1 MSDDLTELKKRI
13 AVLERKVEREKKAR
27 GMAERQ
33 LEDYSREIYQ
43 TNLSL
48 QRSLD
53 FAKKKQAELAFL
65 GEASADVSS
74 ELSLKDLLEN
84 TIELTGQFLEADV
97 GLYIKHGSDQKQ
109 IERADFWLRQ
119 EREISKDGL
128 LKEVVRLLPDSESEN
143 MPSWLVSEFSSDEFE
158 DANWIVFTKF
168 ALRGGS
174 AVWIAFV
181 SQSEF
186 LDEESLYVLDTARSH
201 LLSGIKRRLN
211 EVRILKRNVALQE
224 TVEHLEKA
232 KRQLV
237 QSEKMAS
244 LGQLAAGVAHE
255 INNPIGY
262 VRSNS
267 EILRDYINDFQEII
281 SEVQKNIDKNGVLTA
296 QDYQQ
301 IASKIDFQYLAE
313 DSEEL
318 LKSNLDGLDRVKE
331 IVDNLKSFSHSGD
344 EKFTQINLAECLQ
357 GALKITNNA
366 LKYQHKVELDI
377 PQVLPAIQG
386 NLGKLQQVFVNL
398 IVNAAQAMEEG
409 GILSISVARSNEHL
423 EVKVSD
429 TGMGMDEATRDKLF
443 TPFFTTK
450 EVGVGTGLGLSV
462 SYAIL
467 ESHNANIS
475 VTSSLG
481 KGTCFT
487 ITFPINH

>member
-1 MSDDLTELKKRI
+1 MSDELAEVKKRI
-13 AVLERKVEREKKAR
+13 AILERKVEREKRAR

-48 QRSLD
+48 QRSLSN
-53 FAKKKQAELAFL
+53 AKKRQAELAFL

-74 ELSLKDLLEN
+74 EISLKDLLEN
-84 TIELTGQFLEADV
+84 TISLTGQFLEADI
-97 GLYIKHGSDQKQ
+97 GLYIKHGQDGKRV
-109 IERADFWLRQ
+109 ERADFWSRS
-119 EREISKDGL
+119 EKEIN
-128 LKEVVRLLPDSESEN
+128 KEVMLSEVLKLLPESEPEN
-143 MPSWLVSEFSSDEFE
+143 MPSWLVSEFESHEFN

-174 AVWIAFV
+174 AVWIAFI

-224 TVEHLEKA
+224 TVENLEKT

-255 INNPIGY
+255 INNPVGFI
-262 VRSNS
+262 RSNS
-267 EILRDYINDFQEII
+267 EILQDYVCDFKSVIDEVSKALNEKGTLSPSDYGKII
-281 SEVQKNIDKNGVLTA
+281 ANIDVE
-296 QDYQQ
+296 
-301 IASKIDFQYLAE
+301 YLAS
-313 DSEEL
+313 DSEEIIQ
-318 LKSNLDGLDRVKE
+318 SNLDGLDRVKE
-331 IVDNLKSFSHSGD
+331 IVDNLKSFSHTGD
-344 EKFTQINLAECLQ
+344 EKFEEMDVVSCLE

-366 LKYQHKVELDI
+366 LKYQHKVEIDI
-377 PQVLPAIQG
+377 PVGLPLIQG
-386 NLGKLQQVFVNL
+386 NKGKLQQVFVNL
-398 IVNAAQAMEEG
+398 IVNAVQAMEKG
-409 GILSISVARSNEHL
+409 GTLRIGFSFNNELIEVSIA
-423 EVKVSD
+423 D
-429 TGMGMDEATRDKLF
+429 TGIGMDEETKNKLF

-467 ESHNANIS
+467 ESHNVEVS
-475 VTSSLG
+475 VDSELG

-487 ITFPINH
+487 LKFPASF